1 MLLGEVVRLQAI
13 PYVRTKDML
22 DMLDKTVSVFP
33 KYRVTTPGLGA
44 LDR

>member
-13 PYVRTKDML
+13 PYLRTKDV
-22 DMLDKTVSVFP
+22 LDKTHVSVFP

>member
-1 MLLGEVVRLQAI
+1 MLLREVVRLPA
-13 PYVRTKDML
+13 KDV
-22 DMLDKTVSVFP
+22 LDKTASVFP